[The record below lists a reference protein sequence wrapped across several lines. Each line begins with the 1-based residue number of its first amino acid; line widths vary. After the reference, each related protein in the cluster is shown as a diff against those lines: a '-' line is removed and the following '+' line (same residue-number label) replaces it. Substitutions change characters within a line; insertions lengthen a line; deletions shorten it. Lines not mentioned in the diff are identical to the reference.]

1 MGSGSQVFLFL
12 FLASY
17 QIVSE
22 LVKTALL
29 YKLLCFIRNY
39 KRELQTHRTAIFFL
53 GVFYIGNQLLTRHMP
68 LAPLYQVDERIA
80 KRSGQRFLG
89 AVLFV

>member
-12 FLASY
+12 FIASY
-17 QIVSE
+17 RIVSE
-22 LVKTALL
+22 LIKTALL

-39 KRELQTHRTAIFFL
+39 KRELQTHGTA
-53 GVFYIGNQLLTRHMP
+53 LTRHMP